1 VWTDGGMLSDPTS
14 HQSKCKRKSKCYTP
28 GVESRVGGCEERPLA
43 PVSDQIT
50 ATTRT
55 TRTSGGHEAAN
66 RRQAAGGRQ
75 QAIGTH
81 QVCTARCIQR
91 GQLAAGTRRA
101 ASWEGERG
109 SGVSRTQVGHRD
121 PDGLRAP
128 LPPLLTGSQ
137 VPGSGVAEA
146 CAPEA
151 RPVCTRCLCNYL
163 LGPRRPA
170 ASWPGGGLR
179 VVSAQ
184 GPRQAVQACSA

>member
-28 GVESRVGGCEERPLA
+28 GVESRVGCEERRPLA
-43 PVSDQIT
+43 PVSDLIT

-66 RRQAAGGRQ
+66 RRQAAGGRR

-81 QVCTARCIQR
+81 QACIARWHTHTER
-91 GQLAAGTRRA
+91 AAGSGQLARGVLR
-101 ASWEGERG
+101 GGRG

-151 RPVCTRCLCNYL
+151 RPVCTVYTVPL
-163 LGPRRPA
+163 
-170 ASWPGGGLR
+170 
-179 VVSAQ
+179 
-184 GPRQAVQACSA
+184 